1 MLDLLVG
8 LLDAGR
14 VRSPAGTSVDARHIV
29 VALTTSLESD
39 ELALHLGRTP
49 LNDRWAVQ
57 RTCIEHLR
65 ASGLPVDL
73 VGRIGAFAAYAELEG
88 ADARRGVAESA
99 IVALGR
105 EYGLVVETLD
115 PIVVEVVED
124 IAGDSGD
131 AAGARALHH
140 AARELLAECF
150 AGIAADGPPVQVT
163 IDVGPPLTV
172 RVSEAAR
179 RPSSF

>member
-1 MLDLLVG
+1 
-8 LLDAGR
+8 
-14 VRSPAGTSVDARHIV
+14 VRNPAGTSVDARHIV
-29 VALTTSLESD
+29 VALTTSLASD
-39 ELALHLGRTP
+39 DLAQRLGRTP
-49 LNDRWAVQ
+49 LSDRWAVQ
-57 RTCIEHLR
+57 RTCVEHLR

-88 ADARRGVAESA
+88 EDARRGVAESA

-150 AGIAADGPPVQVT
+150 AGIAADGPHVQVA
-163 IDVGPPLTV
+163 IDAGPPLVV
-172 RVSEAAR
+172 RITEGAR
-179 RPSSF
+179 HDASAGGAWERG